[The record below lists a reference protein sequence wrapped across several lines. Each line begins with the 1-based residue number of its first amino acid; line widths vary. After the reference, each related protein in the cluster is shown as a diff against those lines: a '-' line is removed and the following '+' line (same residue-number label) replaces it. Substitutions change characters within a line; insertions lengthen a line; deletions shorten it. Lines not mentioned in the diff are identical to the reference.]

1 MSSTPLIPIILDSGL
16 KAIQLASQD
25 GVQLRITHVALGDAG
40 YAPSAGQTMLKRE
53 RARYPIADGRSEG
66 PRQLH
71 LTALADD
78 DKEFWIREVAFI
90 LEGGQPLA
98 IWSHRTQA
106 LAYKQAGMQLLLA
119 YDLALSGVPADCV
132 TVQST
137 GAGLN
142 LSLAGELAALASAQI
157 DEAGRG
163 VARDDQLQAQD
174 RQQQV
179 FNRQL
184 DLLQQQLSRMEAQ
197 QQAARLEWQEW
208 MAAVAA
214 AQIDESRRGV
224 ARDDW
229 LRSQEQTQAILQRKL
244 ALQAG

>member
-1 MSSTPLIPIILDSGL
+1 MSSNPLVPLILDGGL
-16 KAIQLASQD
+16 AAIQLASRD

-40 YAPSAGQTMLKRE
+40 YTPDVGQTALKHE
-53 RARYPIADGRSEG
+53 IARYPIADGQSVG

-98 IWSHRTQA
+98 IWSDPQQV

-119 YDLALSGVPADCV
+119 YDLALSGVPADSV

-142 LSLAGELAALASAQI
+142 LALGEELASLATAQISEQLRGVGRDDALAEQQRAQEI
-157 DEAGRG
+157 AGRQIVGLLERMGAAEQRQRAAHEDVLCAVIANSTAVINLQHLVAKTTLG
-163 VARDDQLQAQD
+163 V
-174 RQQQV
+174 
-179 FNRQL
+179 
-184 DLLQQQLSRMEAQ
+184 
-197 QQAARLEWQEW
+197 
-208 MAAVAA
+208 
-214 AQIDESRRGV
+214 
-224 ARDDW
+224 
-229 LRSQEQTQAILQRKL
+229 
-244 ALQAG
+244 

>member
-1 MSSTPLIPIILDSGL
+1 MSSNPLVPLILDGGL
-16 KAIQLASQD
+16 AAIQLASRD

-40 YAPSAGQTMLKRE
+40 YTPDVGQTALKHE
-53 RARYPIADGRSEG
+53 IARYPIADGQSVG

-98 IWSHRTQA
+98 IWSDPQQV

-119 YDLALSGVPADCV
+119 YDLALSGVPADSV

-142 LSLAGELAALASAQI
+142 LALGEELASL
-157 DEAGRG
+157 G
-163 VARDDQLQAQD
+163 
-174 RQQQV
+174 
-179 FNRQL
+179 
-184 DLLQQQLSRMEAQ
+184 
-197 QQAARLEWQEW
+197 
-208 MAAVAA
+208 A
-214 AQIDESRRGV
+214 AQIDEMARGLKRDDALRQQQARQDQAEQRLASHDSRLNGHDDALLNLDRRGQQY
-224 ARDDW
+224 RDD
-229 LRSQEQTQAILQRKL
+229 LAELATAQAAALIQLQCL
-244 ALQAG
+244 TLQHTVLNPK

>member
-1 MSSTPLIPIILDSGL
+1 MSSNPLVPLILDGGL
-16 KAIQLASQD
+16 AAIQLASRD

-40 YAPSAGQTMLKRE
+40 YTPDVGQTALKHE
-53 RARYPIADGRSEG
+53 IARYPIADGQSVG
-66 PRQLH
+66 PRQQH

-98 IWSHRTQA
+98 IWSDPQQV

-142 LSLAGELAALASAQI
+142 LALAGELAALATAQI

-214 AQIDESRRGV
+214 AQIDESWRGV

-244 ALQAG
+244 ALLAG

>member
-1 MSSTPLIPIILDSGL
+1 MSSNPLVPLILDGGL
-16 KAIQLASQD
+16 AAIQLVSRD

-40 YAPSAGQTMLKRE
+40 YTPDVGQTALKHE
-53 RARYPIADGRSEG
+53 IARYPIADGQSVG

-98 IWSHRTQA
+98 IWSDPQQV

-119 YDLALSGVPADCV
+119 YDLALSGVPADSV

-142 LSLAGELAALASAQI
+142 LALGEELASL
-157 DEAGRG
+157 G
-163 VARDDQLQAQD
+163 
-174 RQQQV
+174 
-179 FNRQL
+179 
-184 DLLQQQLSRMEAQ
+184 
-197 QQAARLEWQEW
+197 
-208 MAAVAA
+208 A
-214 AQIDESRRGV
+214 AQIDEMQRGLK
-224 ARDDW
+224 RDDA
-229 LRSQEQTQAILQRKL
+229 LRQQQARQDQVEQRLASHDSRLNGHDAALLTLDQRGQQYRDDLAELATAQAAALIQLQCL
-244 ALQAG
+244 TLQHTVLNPK

>member
-53 RARYPIADGRSEG
+53 RARYPIADGKSEG

-98 IWSHRTQA
+98 IWSHPTQA

-142 LSLAGELAALASAQI
+142 LSLAEELAAFASAQI
-157 DEAGRG
+157 NEFQRG
-163 VARDDQLQAQD
+163 VRRDEQLDALKQTAVFADRKFANVDDSVKALD
-174 RQQQV
+174 RQYA
-179 FNRQL
+179 L
-184 DLLQQQLSRMEAQ
+184 AHEDLLCTV
-197 QQAARLEWQEW
+197 
-208 MAAVAA
+208 VANSTSIINLQNVVA
-214 AQIDESRRGV
+214 KNALGV
-224 ARDDW
+224 
-229 LRSQEQTQAILQRKL
+229 
-244 ALQAG
+244 